1 MRASATNFCLP
12 SEALALWE
20 RFTTRDEVLTT

>member
-1 MRASATNFCLP
+1 VAGVDANFCLP

-20 RFTTRDEVLTT
+20 RISTREEVLTT